1 MNVRCK
7 IPILTT
13 QTAHRPPILYNEGYN
28 MLTKKEFDI
37 LVLLTESKE
46 PMSQREIAEALGI
59 SLGAVNKAMQ
69 ELTEKGCCEK
79 GCDSAG
85 RARRA

>member
-1 MNVRCK
+1 MNIRCK

-13 QTAHRPPILYNEGYN
+13 PAAHRPSILYNEGYN

-46 PMSQREIAEALGI
+46 PMSQREIAEALGYS
-59 SLGAVNKAMQ
+59 SLFSFSKFFKAMEGMPPLRFRQ
-69 ELTEKGCCEK
+69 AHQ
-79 GCDSAG
+79 SY
-85 RARRA
+85 

>member
-46 PMSQREIAEALGI
+46 PMRADADPDAEDRKRGDPARGADQRGG
-59 SLGAVNKAMQ
+59 GADAG
-69 ELTEKGCCEK
+69 LAGC
-79 GCDSAG
+79 A
-85 RARRA
+85 AWRRRQ